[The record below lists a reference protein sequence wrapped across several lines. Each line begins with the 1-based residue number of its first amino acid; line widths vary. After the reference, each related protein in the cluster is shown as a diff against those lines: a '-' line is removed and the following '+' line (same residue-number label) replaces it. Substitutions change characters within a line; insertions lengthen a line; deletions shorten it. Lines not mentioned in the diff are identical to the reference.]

1 MNRKIFLPVASFF
14 GLMLAKSA
22 SAVCP
27 VCFVAVSSGVGL
39 CRWLGIEDDVTGLW
53 IGGVVVSL
61 IFWTL
66 DWMKRKNISFAFTKT
81 VVSFSYYA
89 LVIAPLYFLGV
100 IGHPLNKVL
109 GIDKL
114 LFGIASGS
122 LVFLASVWLNEFLKK
137 KNSGKV
143 FFPYQKV
150 VIPVS
155 LLLIT
160 SLLFYFIGC
169 RNKIF

>member
-1 MNRKIFLPVASFF
+1 MKKLFYTIISFF
-14 GLMLAKSA
+14 GLFFAKSTL
-22 SAVCP
+22 AVCP

-39 CRWLGIEDDVTGLW
+39 CRWLGIEDDITGLW
-53 IGGVVVSL
+53 IGGVTVSL

-81 VVSFSYYA
+81 VVSFTYYA
-89 LVIAPLYFLGV
+89 LVILPLYFLGV

-114 LFGIASGS
+114 LFGIFSGS
-122 LVFLASVWLNEFLKK
+122 LIFLFSVWLNDFLKK
-137 KNSGKV
+137 KNNGKV
-143 FFPYQKV
+143 YFPYQKV

-169 RNKIF
+169 RNNLF

>member
-1 MNRKIFLPVASFF
+1 MKKLSYLFISFF
-14 GLMLAKSA
+14 GLLFAKSA
-22 SAVCP
+22 LAVCP

-53 IGGVVVSL
+53 IGGVIVSL

-66 DWMKRKNISFAFTKT
+66 DWMKKKNISFAFTKT
-81 VVSFSYYA
+81 VVFFSYYV
-89 LVIAPLYFLGV
+89 LVVVPLYFLGV
-100 IGHPLNKVL
+100 MGHPLNKIL

-114 LFGIASGS
+114 LFGIISGS
-122 LVFLASVWLNEFLKK
+122 LIFLFSVWLNEFLKK
-137 KNSGKV
+137 KNNGKV

-155 LLLIT
+155 LLIIT

-169 RNKIF
+169 RNNIF